1 MKKMKKS
8 LFVLI
13 PVLAL
18 VFLAASCSK
27 EDTPAPPA
35 ATPQG
40 TWTGTG
46 QYGTGAGSP
55 TYPFTLTFKANGTV
69 DIVGNNSTATDNA
82 TGTWAIVADSVKA
95 TYTYASSSATYTL
108 SGKYSST
115 SNVMVGTIGLT
126 TATAGV
132 GLFSV
137 TRQ

>member
-1 MKKMKKS
+1 MKKS
-8 LFVLI
+8 LFLLI

-18 VFLAASCSK
+18 VFLASCSK

-40 TWTGTG
+40 TWIGTG

-69 DIVGNNSTATDNA
+69 DIVGNNSAATENA

-95 TYTYASSSATYTL
+95 SYTYPSSSAIYAL
-108 SGKYSST
+108 SGKFSSN
-115 SNVMVGTIGLT
+115 SNVMNGTIGLSP
-126 TATAGV
+126 ATAGV